1 MGLPAGLRN
10 IAIPRVLLYLALA
23 LAYVETG
30 IYWFLSGIGLSEAPQ
45 EEINLWREFSEISSA
60 ISSSSGQI
68 IKRRLSVITF
78 RKVAEKLIEIEED
91 FVCAVCLRSF
101 EEDDEIRELRN
112 CCHIF
117 HRNCLDKWIDNN
129 QDTCPVCRCALYRQI
144 QSVDK

>member
-1 MGLPAGLRN
+1 MGLPVGLRN
-10 IAIPRVLLYLALA
+10 IAIPRVLLYLALVV
-23 LAYVETG
+23 AYLETG
-30 IYWFLSGIGLSEAPQ
+30 IYWFLSGLGLCEAPQ

-60 ISSSSGQI
+60 ISSSSGQM

-78 RKVAEKLIEIEED
+78 RKVAEKLIKIEED
-91 FVCAVCLRSF
+91 FVCAVCLSSF

-112 CCHIF
+112 CSHIF

-129 QDTCPVCRCALYRQI
+129 QDTCPFCRCALYPQI